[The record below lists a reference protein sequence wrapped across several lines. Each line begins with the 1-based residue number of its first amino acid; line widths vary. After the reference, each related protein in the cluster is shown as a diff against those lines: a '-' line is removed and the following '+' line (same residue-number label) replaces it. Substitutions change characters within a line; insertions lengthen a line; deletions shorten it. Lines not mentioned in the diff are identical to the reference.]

1 MAGIREVL
9 TLVDQFSATFS
20 KYISMAERSAGATTS
35 AQQATEDLEESQH
48 AFADGIN
55 TSEQALNEYA
65 NMINSL
71 EREMT
76 RLSAIQE
83 AQAAVAE
90 NMEGTADWAEMEAA
104 VNKTADKL
112 SKVTAEYMAL
122 VNVMGEAGVDT
133 EVFALA
139 QEKAAKAA
147 GNSAEEMSR
156 LQKIIESTKNS
167 KVGDALTHQFRRF
180 SLALFTTRRI
190 LSFLRNSLDSLPKS
204 ITAGWKEATTAA
216 KNFMIGGIGAFLQ
229 GVQPA
234 LERFNAA
241 LNSNAGQKFARGF
254 EALMRGIGSVAG
266 AVLDKVSALIDFIGN
281 NFETIMT
288 AAAIAA
294 AFFAAKMLM
303 SAAATIAANL
313 PLILMI
319 AAVGAFTAGIMAAGV
334 TSQEVFGAIGAGAGW
349 LYSLIYNL
357 VADLYN
363 VFASFAEFFANFM
376 DDPINA
382 VLNLF
387 VDLAD
392 GVLGILENIASAI
405 DAIFGSNLA
414 SAVSSWRNG
423 IEKWANENLSA
434 GNVQF
439 DRMEHIDY
447 KVTMDEWSSKAAG
460 FADKLSDFSLEN
472 SVAVPL
478 ANIESDTGSIKKAV
492 NMADEDLKSLVDVA
506 TRQYV
511 NKINLTSQTPIIN
524 VTGQNTGN
532 TLEDKKALADA
543 LRDIILEQAA
553 AMSSRS
559 TARVMG

>member
-20 KYISMAERSAGATTS
+20 KYISLAEKSAGATTS
-35 AQQATEDLEESQH
+35 AQQATEGLEKSQH
-48 AFADGIN
+48 DFADGIN
-55 TSEQALNEYA
+55 TSEQALIEYA

-83 AQAAVAE
+83 AQSAIAE

-104 VNKTADKL
+104 VQKTADKL
-112 SKVTAEYMAL
+112 SKVTSEYISL
-122 VNVMGEAGVDT
+122 VNVMSKAGVDS
-133 EVFALA
+133 EVFAIA

-147 GNSAEEMSR
+147 GGTTEEMTR
-156 LQKIIESTKNS
+156 LQKAIESAQNS
-167 KVGDALTHQFRRF
+167 KVGDVLSHQFRRF
-180 SLALFTTRRI
+180 GMALFTTRRI
-190 LSFLRNSLDSLPKS
+190 LAFLRNSLDSLPKS
-204 ITAGWKEATTAA
+204 ITSGWTNATKAA
-216 KNFMIGGIGAFLQ
+216 KNFLVGGIGAFLQ
-229 GVQPA
+229 GIQPA
-234 LERFNAA
+234 LERFNLA

-254 EALMRGIGSVAG
+254 ETAMRGIGNIVG
-266 AVLDKVSALIDFIGN
+266 FVVDKISMLIEFIGN

-288 AAAIAA
+288 VAAIAA
-294 AFFAAKMLM
+294 AFFAGKMLL
-303 SAAATIAANL
+303 SAAATVAANL

-319 AAVGAFTAGIMAAGV
+319 AALGALVAGLMSAGV
-334 TSQEVFGAIGAGAGW
+334 TSQQIFGAIGAGAGW
-349 LYSLIYNL
+349 LYSLLYNI

-387 VDLAD
+387 IDLAD

-414 SAVSSWRNG
+414 SAVSSWRQG
-423 IEKWANENLSA
+423 IQKWADENLSA
-434 GNVQF
+434 NNVQF

-447 KVTMDEWSSKAAG
+447 KATMDDWSSKAAG

-478 ANIESDTGSIKKAV
+478 ANIESDTNSIKKAV
-492 NMADEDLKSLVDVA
+492 NMADEDIKSLVDVA

-511 NKINLTSQTPIIN
+511 NKINLTSQTPVIN
-524 VTGQNTGN
+524 VTGQNTGD
-532 TLEDKKALADA
+532 TAADRKALADA
-543 LRDIILEQAA
+543 MRDIILEQAA

-559 TARVMG
+559 TVRAMG